1 LGDYTK
7 GFIPENSRFVRIANK
22 ERNAAFTIEAMT
34 RLLPLIFKNTLRS
47 KRRSILTVLS
57 VTMSFTLLGVLFA
70 MYNALYFED
79 PTPAQALRLITR
91 NRISLTVIMPSSYKQ
106 KIKGV
111 PGVKDL
117 YISMWYG
124 GQYKDQN
131 ADQRNNFARFAV
143 EPEDFFKVQ
152 TDLVLPE
159 EQKQAF
165 LKERTACIIG
175 SAIAK
180 KLDIKLGDRLTL
192 KGDIFPGNMELMVR
206 GIFEDP
212 IADSNLFFNIEY
224 LYQSMPAGRRDFAGT
239 FNILAN
245 SVDAVS
251 GVQRDVDAMFQNAPV
266 QTRTETEAA
275 FTLSFV
281 SFLGNVK
288 VFLLAICGAVT
299 FTILLVSANTMA
311 MAVRERVREV
321 GVMKTLGFTNG
332 GILFLIL
339 GEAVLLSVVGAL
351 LGCLTAT
358 VLAAGVGAAAGPFIA
373 QFKNLT
379 LTGPTVGVIVLFSV
393 VVALVASFVPAMNA
407 AKTNILDSLRYSG

>member
-1 LGDYTK
+1 M
-7 GFIPENSRFVRIANK
+7 ES
-22 ERNAAFTIEAMT
+22 MS

-70 MYNALYFED
+70 MYNALYFSD

-91 NRISLTVIMPSSYKQ
+91 NRISLTVTMPASYKQ
-106 KIKGV
+106 KIRSV

-124 GQYKDQN
+124 GTYKDQT

-152 TDLVLPE
+152 TDLVIAP

-175 SAIAK
+175 SRLAN
-180 KLDIKLGDRLTL
+180 KLDIKLGDRITL
-192 KGDIFPGNMELMVR
+192 KGDIFPGNMELNVR
-206 GIFEDP
+206 GIFDDP
-212 IADSNLFFNIEY
+212 LADEILYFNLEY
-224 LYQSMPAGRRDFAGT
+224 LYQSLPARRRDFAGT

-245 SVDAVS
+245 STDVVS
-251 GVQRDVDAMFQNAPV
+251 SIQRDVDAMFQNAPV
-266 QTRTETEAA
+266 QTRTETGAA

-288 VFLLAICGAVT
+288 VFLLSICGAVT

-311 MAVRERVREV
+311 MAVRERVKEV
-321 GVMKTLGFTNG
+321 GVMKTLGFTNA

-339 GEAVLLSVVGAL
+339 GEAVMLSFAGAI
-351 LGCLTAT
+351 LGCVVASL
-358 VLAAGVGAAAGPFIA
+358 LAAGVGAAAGGFIA

-379 LTGPTVGVIVLFSV
+379 LTPPTILVILGFSI
-393 VVALVASFVPAMNA
+393 VVALISSFAPAYNA
-407 AKTNILDSLRYSG
+407 ARTNILEALRYSG